1 MKSKWKILIVSAFF
15 FCGLLGYLYK
25 AFAAEKPTV
34 AVVLK
39 DTKSEYWA
47 IIVAGVEKGLKN
59 FGVKGNIYAPD
70 PNNEDQ
76 LSILKRVLKDKPD
89 ALIFSPIDPPA
100 SIPVLK
106 EFKKNHIPVLLVDTS
121 VNWSGQTSFIGTD
134 NRSLGEKAGELLS
147 SMLQPG
153 DKVAL
158 IGRISKDNVSKERIQ
173 GAKGALHT
181 VGIETVG
188 GNLEVEYADAKV
200 IPIIAQLLKDHP
212 DLKGVFASD
221 DRMALE
227 VIKYVKGKGLNLP
240 VVGADGII
248 QMLKYQEDGT
258 LKGSVAQNP
267 YDMGYI
273 SVQNALKAIK
283 GQRVEKK
290 INSDVDIITSDNANS
305 KLDFLEGILNK

>member
-1 MKSKWKILIVSAFF
+1 VKKKWKILLVSAFF
-15 FCGLLGYLYK
+15 FCGLLGYFYK
-25 AFAAEKPTV
+25 AYAAEKPTV

-39 DTKSEYWA
+39 GTKSEYWA

-59 FGVKGNIYAPD
+59 FGVKGKIYAPD
-70 PNNEDQ
+70 QNNEDQ
-76 LSILKRVLKDKPD
+76 LSILKKVLKEKPD
-89 ALIFSPIDPPA
+89 ALIYAPNDPPA
-100 SIPVLK
+100 SIPILK

-121 VNWSGQTSFIGTD
+121 VNWPGQTSFIGTD
-134 NRSLGEKAGELLS
+134 NPYLGEKAGELLS

-158 IGRISKDNVSKERIQ
+158 IGRISKDHVSEERIQ
-173 GAKGALHT
+173 GAKEALHT
-181 VGIETVG
+181 VGIDTVDG
-188 GNLEVEYADAKV
+188 KIRVDDPDGKV
-200 IPIIAQLLKDHP
+200 IPIIAQLLNDHP

-227 VIKYVKGKGLNLP
+227 VIQYVKEKGLNMP

-248 QMLKYQEDGT
+248 KMLKYHEDGT
-258 LKGSVAQNP
+258 LTGSVAQNP

-290 INSDVDIITSDNANS
+290 INSDVDIITADNAKS
-305 KLDFLEGILNK
+305 KIEFLEGILNN